1 MDLGK
6 VLHELRQE
14 LENLDA
20 AIVSL
25 ERLQLTGRR
34 RGRPPRWLADLK
46 QTTAEQP
53 AAVRTSRAPSNRGK
67 GE

>member
-6 VLHELRQE
+6 VLQELRRE

-25 ERLQLTGRR
+25 ERLQQTGRR
-34 RGRPPRWLADLK
+34 RGRPPRWLAELK
-46 QTTAEQP
+46 QANATEETAP
-53 AAVRTSRAPSNRGK
+53 VRATRTPSSRK
-67 GE
+67 